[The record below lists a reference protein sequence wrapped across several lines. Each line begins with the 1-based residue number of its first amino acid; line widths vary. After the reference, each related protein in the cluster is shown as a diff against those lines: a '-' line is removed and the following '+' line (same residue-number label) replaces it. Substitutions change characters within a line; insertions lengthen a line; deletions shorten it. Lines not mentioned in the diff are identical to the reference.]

1 MNSIEDKS
9 ELESI
14 LDSALCLAVRNVRTI
29 ADRQNNDM
37 SSTEV
42 DKLHHLMEIIYYA
55 KVTKSHLTIKG

>member
-29 ADRQNNDM
+29 TDKWDDDM